1 MDLLHKFLNI
11 VLLPITL
18 TVLLL
23 FMLPFLF
30 LKFLWSLK
38 RSIYREYVAGK
49 VILITG
55 ASSGIGEYVA
65 YEYAKRGARLA
76 LVARREDCLRAVA
89 DRARKLGSPDV
100 VVVRA
105 DVSKVEE
112 CKQFVDEIVNY
123 FGRLDHL
130 VNNAGVVQVRLFEE
144 FTQFSDIA
152 SVMDI
157 NFWGSVYSTHCA
169 VPHLRKSKGK
179 IVVIAST
186 AAWLGTP
193 RLSFYNA
200 SKAALISFFET
211 LRTEFGQDIG
221 ITIVTPGM
229 VESEMTQGELFS
241 EVEANW
247 IPTET
252 TEGCAK
258 AILDST
264 CSGDMYLTEPSWMK
278 AGFWV
283 KTFCPEVF
291 EWCFHSLFVSRPWT
305 SKKD

>member
-1 MDLLHKFLNI
+1 MDLLHKFLNL

-23 FMLPFLF
+23 FMPPFLF

-38 RSIYREYVAGK
+38 RSIYRENVAGK

-65 YEYAKRGARLA
+65 YEYAKRGACLA
-76 LVARREDCLRAVA
+76 LVARREDRLRAVA
-89 DRARKLGSPDV
+89 DRARKLGSPEV

-105 DVSKVEE
+105 DISKVEE
-112 CKQFVDEIVNY
+112 CKQFVDEIVNH

-130 VNNAGVVQVRLFEE
+130 VNNAGVLQARLFEE

-169 VPHLRKSKGK
+169 VPHLRKNKGK

-193 RLSFYNA
+193 RLSFYNV
-200 SKAALISFFET
+200 
-211 LRTEFGQDIG
+211 Q
-221 ITIVTPGM
+221 
-229 VESEMTQGELFS
+229 
-241 EVEANW
+241 ANW
-247 IPTET
+247 IPIET

-264 CSGDMYLTEPSWMK
+264 RSGGMYLTEPSWMK

-283 KTFCPEVF
+283 KTLCPEVF
-291 EWCFHSLFVSRPWT
+291 EWCFHSLFVSWPWT

>member
-23 FMLPFLF
+23 FLLPFLF

-38 RSIYREYVAGK
+38 RSIYREHLAGK

-55 ASSGIGEYVA
+55 ASSGIGEYIA

-76 LVARREDCLRAVA
+76 LVARREDRLQAVA
-89 DRARKLGSPDV
+89 DRARKLGSPEV

-105 DVSKVEE
+105 NVSKVEE
-112 CKQFVDEIVNY
+112 
-123 FGRLDHL
+123 LDHL
-130 VNNAGVVQVRLFEE
+130 VNNAGVIQVRLFEE

-152 SVMDI
+152 SIMDI
-157 NFWGSVYSTHCA
+157 NFWGSVYSIHYA
-169 VPHLRKSKGK
+169 IPHLRKSKGK

-211 LRTEFGQDIG
+211 LRTEFGRDIG
-221 ITIVTPGM
+221 ITIVTPGI
-229 VESEMTQGELFS
+229 VGSEMTQGELFS

-247 IPTET
+247 IPIET

-258 AILDST
+258 AILDSI

-283 KTFCPEVF
+283 KTLCPEVF
-291 EWCFHSLFVSRPWT
+291 EWCFHSLFVSWPWT

>member
-23 FMLPFLF
+23 FLLPFLF

-38 RSIYREYVAGK
+38 RSIYREHLAGK

-76 LVARREDCLRAVA
+76 LVARREDRLQAVA
-89 DRARKLGSPDV
+89 DRARKLGSPEV

-105 DVSKVEE
+105 NVSKVEE
-112 CKQFVDEIVNY
+112 CKQFVEEIVNY

-130 VNNAGVVQVRLFEE
+130 VNNAGVIQVRLFEE

-152 SVMDI
+152 SIMDI
-157 NFWGSVYSTHCA
+157 NFWGSVYSTHYA

-211 LRTEFGQDIG
+211 LRTEFGRDIG
-221 ITIVTPGM
+221 ITIVTPGI

-247 IPTET
+247 IPIET

-283 KTFCPEVF
+283 KTLCPEVF
-291 EWCFHSLFVSRPWT
+291 EWCFHSLFVSWPWT